1 MLLLLFLVNFI
12 DGFVVDTSYGKIR
25 GSEIIHDGKLFHSFK
40 KIPYASP
47 PLGNLRFQKPENPKC
62 WNGILDGTIYGP
74 ACLSNS
80 TVSHSSPRLM
90 DEDCL
95 HLNVFASDFC
105 LKSDESCAVA
115 FYIHG
120 GNLNYDSAVMFDDS
134 TLLKSFAARDVIL
147 VTTQFRLG
155 IFSHLIF
162 ENQENVPYN
171 IAFFDILQALD
182 FVHKEIW
189 SFGGD
194 PAKVT
199 LFGHSFGGAI
209 SSLFLFSS
217 EINQDLS
224 LFQKVISMSSVANF
238 LPKEILRNL
247 TEELVEKAACQSE
260 HDSEVLQCLQK
271 MNALELLRIQRGM
284 EKNLLTTFWGV
295 IQELPLFQK
304 GSLADFHKN
313 PKNIPILIGA
323 TTKELDD
330 NLDDLPICEILGY
343 KNEEFIYEVYKNGS
357 KEKDLKHSD
366 RTQRIFVDTVARVR
380 ILRDKHIPAY
390 LYQYSNPTHPF
401 HTDDLS
407 YFMGVHNFNKS
418 IDEQKLSEVYP
429 EYFMNFIK
437 FGKPA
442 ENWEISNGTSYFDID
457 WNEENGKRPQMRNGF
472 EKEIIDYWFDE
483 MRELDKS
490 IEAQKSVLKYK
501 SQTFP
506 MPPSNSALLPW
517 FWILLIFIL
526 GLILGKLCFSS
537 SKKSIYVQIPG
548 NNYNYEK
555 IAEI

>member
-1 MLLLLFLVNFI
+1 MLFLIFFVQFI
-12 DGFVVDTSYGKIR
+12 DGFVVDTNYGSIR
-25 GSEIIHDGKLFHSFK
+25 GSEIEQDGQLFHSFK
-40 KIPYASP
+40 KIPFALP
-47 PLGNLRFQKPENPKC
+47 PLGKLRFQKPENPNA
-62 WNGILDGTIYGP
+62 WQGILDGTIYGP

-80 TVSHSSPRLM
+80 SQTKSQPIWI

-95 HLNVFASDFC
+95 HLNVFVSDVC
-105 LKSDESCAVA
+105 LKSNKSCAVA
-115 FYIHG
+115 LYIHG
-120 GNLNYDSAVMFDDS
+120 GNLNYDSAVMFDDP
-134 TLLKSFAARDVIL
+134 TIFRKFAAKNVIL
-147 VTTQFRLG
+147 VIPGIRLG
-155 IFSHLIF
+155 IFSHLTF
-162 ENQENVPYN
+162 ANQENAPYN
-171 IAFFDILQALD
+171 IAIFDILKALD
-182 FVHKEIW
+182 FVHNEIVN
-189 SFGGD
+189 FGGD

-199 LFGHSFGGAI
+199 LFGHSSGGVI
-209 SSLFLFSS
+209 SSFMGFST
-217 EINQDLS
+217 EINRDLS
-224 LFQKVISMSSVANF
+224 LFQQVIAMSSLAIF
-238 LPKEILRNL
+238 TPKELPKLLTDVFVKKAGCNSNDDSEIL
-247 TEELVEKAACQSE
+247 K
-260 HDSEVLQCLQK
+260 CLQK
-271 MNALELLRIQRGM
+271 MDALELLRIQREM
-284 EKNLLTTFWGV
+284 ETTEITMFWGV

-304 GSLADFHKN
+304 GYQN
-313 PKNIPILIGA
+313 PG
-323 TTKELDD
+323 E
-330 NLDDLPICEILGY
+330 
-343 KNEEFIYEVYKNGS
+343 IYENYKNGS
-357 KEKDLKHSD
+357 IGEKLKHSD
-366 RTQRIFVDTVARVR
+366 ETQRLFVDTVARVR
-380 ILRDKHIPAY
+380 ILREKHIPAY

-472 EKEIIDYWFDE
+472 EKKIINYWFDD
-483 MRELDKS
+483 MRELDKF

-506 MPPSNSALLPW
+506 IPPSNSALFSW
-517 FWILLIFIL
+517 IWILLIFIL